1 MCCWN
6 NGRDNWAPTV
16 AKRSKRKPQGSLTTP
31 CTLPLD
37 SFFLEDKERFPSVPL
52 QGTELND
59 DRTPSNASVTTTF
72 NILVIDV
79 NDNAP
84 EFNSSE
90 YSVAIPELAQVGFA
104 LPLFIQVQDKDE
116 VSYPLPPL
124 VLGWAGEKSLRCL

>member
-1 MCCWN
+1 MMGELGHNPYVLLEQWQRQL
-6 NGRDNWAPTV
+6 G
-16 AKRSKRKPQGSLTTP
+16 
-31 CTLPLD
+31 TLPLD
-37 SFFLEDKERFPSVPL
+37 SFFLEDKECFSSVPCCLPL

-72 NILVIDV
+72 HILVIDI

-90 YSVAIPELAQVGFA
+90 YSVAITELAQVGFA

-116 VSYPLPPL
+116 VRHPLLPL
-124 VLGWAGEKSLRCL
+124 VLGRAGEKSLRCL

>member
-1 MCCWN
+1 MHASFTFILR
-6 NGRDNWAPTV
+6 GEQR
-16 AKRSKRKPQGSLTTP
+16 LP
-31 CTLPLD
+31 C
-37 SFFLEDKERFPSVPL
+37 FLSL

-72 NILVIDV
+72 NILVIDI

-116 VSYPLPPL
+116 VRYPLPPL
-124 VLGWAGEKSLRCL
+124 RGSTGLGLGWAREKSLRYL